1 MEDKRSFG
9 QKMDAFLMKDTTFI
23 LLIMGAAAAI
33 FAGTFLYIRFGTGA
47 FNDIS
52 IVAMLRDG
60 MDGGD
65 YAAAAGFAAGF
76 LIARVLEGPLVG
88 LLDIGGSLQT
98 GVGIGLPAL
107 FLSMG
112 WELPFSNFFVALL
125 TGAVIGLIMGAVIM
139 IIRKVM
145 PEGVAVGGTSVMM
158 GAGVPVEA
166 GTATEVAPED
176 IEEAITDKTAALMY
190 VKSHHCV
197 QKGMVD
203 LPTMIEIAHRNGLP
217 LLVDAAAEEDF
228 RKYIAMRAD
237 LVCYSGAKALEATT
251 SGFVTGKKEYIAYA
265 RKQYKGIGR
274 AMKIGKEG
282 IMGLLEALEQYEHKD
297 RAAEAEKNKEIAIWL
312 KDAINE
318 IPGLRSE
325 VIQDEAGRAIYRA
338 RIFVDPEKAGMTA
351 TELEG
356 RLKEG
361 DPTVR
366 CRTEFMSLGKL
377 DLDPRPLVEGDK
389 ELIVEKLRAIMEA

>member
-1 MEDKRSFG
+1 MEDKRTFG
-9 QKMDAFLMKDTTFI
+9 QKMDAFLMRDTTFI

-125 TGAVIGLIMGAVIM
+125 TGAVIGLVMGAVIM

-158 GAGVPVEA
+158 GAGN
-166 GTATEVAPED
+166 ATGRYLAPL
-176 IEEAITDKTAALMY
+176 II
-190 VKSHHCV
+190 
-197 QKGMVD
+197 
-203 LPTMIEIAHRNGLP
+203 I
-217 LLVDAAAEEDF
+217 AAA
-228 RKYIAMRAD
+228 
-237 LVCYSGAKALEATT
+237 
-251 SGFVTGKKEYIAYA
+251 
-265 RKQYKGIGR
+265 QYNVYTGIG
-274 AMKIGKEG
+274 AVLGSAIFYKWGKEMTGGAILGAMILGG
-282 IMGLLEALEQYEHKD
+282 IFL
-297 RAAEAEKNKEIAIWL
+297 
-312 KDAINE
+312 
-318 IPGLRSE
+318 
-325 VIQDEAGRAIYRA
+325 
-338 RIFVDPEKAGMTA
+338 
-351 TELEG
+351 
-356 RLKEG
+356 
-361 DPTVR
+361 
-366 CRTEFMSLGKL
+366 
-377 DLDPRPLVEGDK
+377 
-389 ELIVEKLRAIMEA
+389 